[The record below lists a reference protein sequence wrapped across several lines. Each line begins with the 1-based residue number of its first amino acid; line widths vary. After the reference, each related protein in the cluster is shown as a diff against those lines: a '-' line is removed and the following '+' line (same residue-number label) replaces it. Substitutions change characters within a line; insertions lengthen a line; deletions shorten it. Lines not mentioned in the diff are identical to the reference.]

1 MQVAKRLAHIK
12 EYYFSTKL
20 KEIAMRISQGESI
33 INLGIGS
40 PDLPPPNEVIKT
52 LQNTVSA
59 TDIHSYQSYK
69 GIPELRQAISEF
81 YHKHYQVTVNA
92 DKEIL
97 PLIGSKEG
105 IMHISMAF
113 INEGDQVLVPNPGYM
128 TYVSASKLAG
138 GTPLFYDLTP
148 ENNWLPNLDALAK
161 QDLSKVKLM
170 WLNYPN
176 MPTGASI
183 SKEEFAKIITFAKT
197 HNILIVNDN
206 PYSFILNN
214 KPLSILEIAGSKEV
228 AMELNSLSKSHN
240 MAGWRVGM
248 LLANKEHIDQ
258 VMKFKSNMDSGMFY
272 GIQKAAIKALQIDDN
287 WYDEL
292 NKIYRKRKEIVLAIA
307 KALKIEVSDNQQ
319 GMFIWCK
326 LPEGQKSEK
335 FVEKLL
341 NEKQIFITPGFI
353 FGSNGDNYVR
363 ISLTQPEEILKEAL
377 NRIKN

>member
-1 MQVAKRLAHIK
+1 MQTAKRLAHIK

-40 PDLPPPNEVIKT
+40 PDLAPAKEVVTQLK
-52 LQNTVSA
+52 NTVSA
-59 TDIHSYQSYK
+59 TDIHSYQSYR
-69 GIPELRQAISEF
+69 GITELRQAISEF
-81 YHKHYQVTVNA
+81 YKKHYQVTVDANN
-92 DKEIL
+92 EIL

-113 INEGDQVLVPNPGYM
+113 VNEGDRVLVPNPGYM
-128 TYVSASKLAG
+128 TYVSATKLAG

-148 ENNWLPNLDALAK
+148 ENNWLPDLDVLAK

-170 WLNYPN
+170 WINYPN

-183 SKEEFAKIITFAKT
+183 SIKKMIEIITFAKT
-197 HNILIVNDN
+197 HNILIINDN

-214 KPLSILEIAGSKEV
+214 QPLSILNIEGSKQV

-248 LLANKEHIDQ
+248 LLGSKEYIDQ
-258 VMKFKSNMDSGMFY
+258 VVKFKSNMDSGMFY
-272 GIQKAAIKALQIDDN
+272 GIQKAAITALQLPDD
-287 WYDEL
+287 WYKQL
-292 NKIYRKRKEIVLAIA
+292 NKTYSSRKKIVLKIA
-307 KALKIEVSDNQQ
+307 KALDLQIADNQQ
-319 GMFIWCK
+319 GMFVWGK
-326 LPEGQKSEK
+326 LPDNQDATI

-341 NEKQIFITPGFI
+341 NEKHIFLAPGSI

-363 ISLTQPEEILKEAL
+363 ISLTQPEEVLRKAL
-377 NRIKN
+377 ERINR